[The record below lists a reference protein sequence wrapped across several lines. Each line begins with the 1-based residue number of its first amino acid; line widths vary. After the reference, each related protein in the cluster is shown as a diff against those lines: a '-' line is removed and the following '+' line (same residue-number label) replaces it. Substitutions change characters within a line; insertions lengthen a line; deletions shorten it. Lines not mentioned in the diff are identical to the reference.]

1 MGLYDASGTTGS
13 DKEYRIAAHTDRGA
27 YRPGDTVQLFGLV
40 RGSDNTAPKTGL
52 PIHLTIK
59 DGRGQIVRQQT
70 LNTNAAGVFTHT
82 LNLAD
87 HSNTGTWT
95 ADWYVKGGNKSEYL
109 GEQRS
114 SFKVENLVP
123 ERLSVRSI
131 FGESD
136 VLGGSD
142 LAVLSMH
149 AISLVKVQKVP
160 SSKFVVMFTRP
171 HSHQEAMEIILM
183 VHLLHLNPST

>member
-1 MGLYDASGTTGS
+1 M
-13 DKEYRIAAHTDRGA
+13 
-27 YRPGDTVQLFGLV
+27 VC
-40 RGSDNTAPKTGL
+40 
-52 PIHLTIK
+52 
-59 DGRGQIVRQQT
+59 
-70 LNTNAAGVFTHT
+70 
-82 LNLAD
+82 
-87 HSNTGTWT
+87 
-95 ADWYVKGGNKSEYL
+95 KGGNKSEYL

-114 SFKVENLVP
+114 RFKVENLVP
-123 ERLSVRSI
+123 ERLSVRSK

-142 LAVLSMH
+142 LTVLSMH

-171 HSHQEAMEIILM
+171 PSHPEVMEIILM

>member
-1 MGLYDASGTTGS
+1 MALT
-13 DKEYRIAAHTDRGA
+13 I
-27 YRPGDTVQLFGLV
+27 LL
-40 RGSDNTAPKTGL
+40 PKTGL

-82 LNLAD
+82 LDLAD

-114 SFKVENLVP
+114 RFKVENLVP
-123 ERLSVRSI
+123 ERLSVRSK

-142 LAVLSMH
+142 LTGTIDARYLFGKS
-149 AISLVKVQKVP
+149 AEDAEFSSSL
-160 SSKFVVMFTRP
+160 
-171 HSHQEAMEIILM
+171 
-183 VHLLHLNPST
+183 